1 MDETKLAAAFA
12 LLEEA
17 RGWAPDRPVWQ
28 ESEVASAS
36 PCEHGDCRRFGGCAA
51 VGRSPQGFPCG
62 VLVTDGLFAGAHN
75 REESMGV
82 GQLCQVGIV
91 GSVGLLA
98 LAKQTK
104 LS

>member
-1 MDETKLAAAFA
+1 M
-12 LLEEA
+12 
-17 RGWAPDRPVWQ
+17 
-28 ESEVASAS
+28 
-36 PCEHGDCRRFGGCAA
+36 
-51 VGRSPQGFPCG
+51 
-62 VLVTDGLFAGAHN
+62 TDGLFAGAHN

>member
-1 MDETKLAAAFA
+1 M
-12 LLEEA
+12 
-17 RGWAPDRPVWQ
+17 
-28 ESEVASAS
+28 
-36 PCEHGDCRRFGGCAA
+36 
-51 VGRSPQGFPCG
+51 
-62 VLVTDGLFAGAHN
+62 TDGLFAGAHN

-82 GQLCQVGIV
+82 GQPSQVGIV